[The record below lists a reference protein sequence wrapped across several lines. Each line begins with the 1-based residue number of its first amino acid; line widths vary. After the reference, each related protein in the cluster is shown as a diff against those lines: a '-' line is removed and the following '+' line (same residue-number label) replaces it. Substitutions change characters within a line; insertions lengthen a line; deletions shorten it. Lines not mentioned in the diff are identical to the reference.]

1 MDEYLKDKSKPI
13 WVSLSQGHVEL
24 YRWAQ
29 GRHWGLQRQAQS
41 PRPLFM
47 PILLWLCTRVHREV
61 QVVYHGNNSELEA
74 LLGCSGP
81 FWGRQYFFWHKGRP
95 LTLIYEV
102 FSNKLE
108 QYLGPATSISR

>member
-1 MDEYLKDKSKPI
+1 MGPGAALGFSEAGTVAPPPLHAHTT
-13 WVSLSQGHVEL
+13 LAL
-24 YRWAQ
+24 Y
-29 GRHWGLQRQAQS
+29 
-41 PRPLFM
+41 
-47 PILLWLCTRVHREV
+47 HREV

-108 QYLGPATSISR
+108 QYLGPATSIPR